1 MILKLIYAD
10 RIKLK
15 RSPIWLAFLFMPIVP
30 ALLGTL
36 NYRANI
42 SILKNGWYSLWTQ
55 HTLFTCY
62 FFLPIML
69 GIYCSYLMRLENSNH
84 NWNKLL
90 TMPIKPWQ
98 VFVSKLV
105 TASLMLVLSE
115 LWIGLLFIVS
125 GKIAGISEPIPKDL
139 ILWLACGTLGGMVM
153 ASVQLMLSAIL
164 KSFALPVG
172 IALAGGI
179 SGLVALAKGFG
190 HIYPYA
196 LMAYG
201 MRSNAPQVLME
212 NGNLQFVVI
221 CLVFLALFTASGSL
235 WLSKRDI

>member
-10 RIKLK
+10 RMKLK

-42 SILKNGWYSLWTQ
+42 GILKNSWYSLWTQ

-125 GKIAGISEPIPKDL
+125 GKIAGI
-139 ILWLACGTLGGMVM
+139 
-153 ASVQLMLSAIL
+153 
-164 KSFALPVG
+164 
-172 IALAGGI
+172 
-179 SGLVALAKGFG
+179 
-190 HIYPYA
+190 
-196 LMAYG
+196 
-201 MRSNAPQVLME
+201 
-212 NGNLQFVVI
+212 
-221 CLVFLALFTASGSL
+221 
-235 WLSKRDI
+235 

>member
-1 MILKLIYAD
+1 
-10 RIKLK
+10 
-15 RSPIWLAFLFMPIVP
+15 
-30 ALLGTL
+30 
-36 NYRANI
+36 
-42 SILKNGWYSLWTQ
+42 
-55 HTLFTCY
+55 
-62 FFLPIML
+62 
-69 GIYCSYLMRLENSNH
+69 
-84 NWNKLL
+84 
-90 TMPIKPWQ
+90 MPIKPWQ